1 MRKYDGKN
9 KKFIGIILGI
19 VLVIIIIFS
28 FFLKKVLDVGKI
40 EYTISTN
47 SVVFDADKN
56 KIDITKDTKL
66 KVKWSGNY
74 YLLDDD
80 KMINLTDHAVVY
92 DTTNGNLKLYGKYY
106 EVLNT
111 GDVKILKDENVI
123 ESSVKSHFYKL
134 ADRKYLIVDRV
145 IESSDGLL
153 VTSNYLLVSLDKS
166 GSATLLNNNVNLKT
180 FKPKVLKT
188 SNYTFDIANEKL
200 NFGGEDIDLKK
211 VIGSTNLY
219 GKNTGGSG
227 TGGGT
232 GGDGNTSG
240 VTSGTSG
247 TGTGTG
253 SGSGNGNGTGSG
265 SGSGNGNGIGNGTG
279 SGNGSGNGSGSG
291 NGAGG
296 SGTGGGIG
304 SGSGTGTIGGSGTGG
319 NGSTTTGSDTNYNPG
334 VSDGAVNEIK
344 NATKNTS
351 VIRVVTSLSS
361 IGIDYVV
368 YDPKNEYQSV
378 YVEIEES
385 NNPDRKKQISLS
397 KNDTNA
403 TINELSF
410 NTLYNLYFKY
420 TYYDESGVLKA
431 YTFDEV
437 TVGTKTPNMSMK
449 VTGIY
454 DNKVYYKI
462 LLDNYYT
469 VSGGS
474 LNLFKGNQGI
484 ATGSIS
490 TLGSVNEITGSIDIS
505 NCKLSTGDEIS
516 LNLYN
521 IKINVD
527 DSFDPDI
534 TYSFVY

>member
-1 MRKYDGKN
+1 M
-9 KKFIGIILGI
+9 
-19 VLVIIIIFS
+19 
-28 FFLKKVLDVGKI
+28 
-40 EYTISTN
+40 
-47 SVVFDADKN
+47 
-56 KIDITKDTKL
+56 
-66 KVKWSGNY
+66 
-74 YLLDDD
+74 
-80 KMINLTDHAVVY
+80 
-92 DTTNGNLKLYGKYY
+92 
-106 EVLNT
+106 
-111 GDVKILKDENVI
+111 
-123 ESSVKSHFYKL
+123 
-134 ADRKYLIVDRV
+134 
-145 IESSDGLL
+145 
-153 VTSNYLLVSLDKS
+153 
-166 GSATLLNNNVNLKT
+166 
-180 FKPKVLKT
+180 
-188 SNYTFDIANEKL
+188 
-200 NFGGEDIDLKK
+200 KK

-227 TGGGT
+227 NGGGT

-247 TGTGTG
+247 TGTGSG
-253 SGSGNGNGTGSG
+253 SGSGNGNGTG
-265 SGSGNGNGIGNGTG
+265 NGTGSG
-279 SGNGSGNGSGSG
+279 SGNGSGNGSGSD
-291 NGAGG
+291 
-296 SGTGGGIG
+296 SGTGGGTGEGIG

-403 TINELSF
+403 TINELTF

-420 TYYDESGVLKA
+420 TYYDESGVLKE

-437 TVGTKTPNMSMK
+437 TVGTKTPNISMK

-462 LLDNYYT
+462 LSFHT
-469 VSGGS
+469 KV
-474 LNLFKGNQGI
+474 LFFKN
-484 ATGSIS
+484 
-490 TLGSVNEITGSIDIS
+490 
-505 NCKLSTGDEIS
+505 
-516 LNLYN
+516 N
-521 IKINVD
+521 I
-527 DSFDPDI
+527 FLR
-534 TYSFVY
+534 

>member
-40 EYTISTN
+40 EYTISAN

-80 KMINLTDHAVVY
+80 KMINLTDHTVVY

-153 VTSNYLLVSLDKS
+153 VTSNYLLVNLDKS

-227 TGGGT
+227 NGGGT
-232 GGDGNTSG
+232 AGDGNTSG

-247 TGTGTG
+247 TGTG
-253 SGSGNGNGTGSG
+253 SG
-265 SGSGNGNGIGNGTG
+265 SGSGN
-279 SGNGSGNGSGSG
+279 GNGSGNGSGSG
-291 NGAGG
+291 
-296 SGTGGGIG
+296 SGTGGGAGGGTG
-304 SGSGTGTIGGSGTGG
+304 SESGTGTIGGSGTGG

-437 TVGTKTPNMSMK
+437 TVGTKTPNISMK